1 MHDSANTRQPVRRPY
16 GVPRCVSRMLG
27 GSMGLSMLLWVNWAT
42 TIYELKTTHFV
53 TEGDI
58 FRAPHP
64 LGSTFVILSI
74 FLVLLWVL
82 NRGSERAIISFNI
95 IFDVIFYFYLLS
107 IIIFL
112 IMSIFVSVS
121 NLGTVLFF
129 LLFLP
134 FGFYLRSIRKNCR
147 WLDLT
152 SSPEEWEL
160 PAALN
165 HRERV
170 LAARG
175 IELPPRVGG
184 SSREKVSAE
193 VLRATG
199 WNGPADAGFI
209 VLLIVA
215 FVIIAVILI
224 FLGAALSA

>member
-1 MHDSANTRQPVRRPY
+1 
-16 GVPRCVSRMLG
+16 
-27 GSMGLSMLLWVNWAT
+27 MGLSMLLWVNWAT